1 MKDHHNVR
9 KLPPWSPMFNPIK
22 EVFSNWKF
30 EIKRIL
36 AEADV
41 RNELM
46 NLGDNRQVTMIQ
58 WRKKHFEKR
67 RHVCFG
73 SDNSCEMFAILQ
85 SLIIVSIQSNVYLN
99 VYLLNSSFHLIG

>member
-1 MKDHHNVR
+1 
-9 KLPPWSPMFNPIK
+9 MFNPI
-22 EVFSNWKF
+22 EEAFSIWKF

-58 WRKKHFEKR
+58 WRK
-67 RHVCFG
+67 
-73 SDNSCEMFAILQ
+73 NILKKEGLSALGVITQ
-85 SLIIVSIQSNVYLN
+85 AKCSRFYNHS
-99 VYLLNSSFHLIG
+99 